1 MFGAFRTTFVI
12 TAAVLTLGGAEALA
26 TERAGVA
33 KKVQSDAFQSRI
45 GIGFPVAANDEVFR
59 QSRVYTQEY
68 GTMDVLL
75 DDGTSLT
82 VAPNSSLTID
92 DYVYAGNQASGSL
105 SISLAKGALRFV
117 SGRMSSDSYG
127 VKTTVATIGVRG
139 TTFWLNDL
147 ADGKLE
153 VWTQDG
159 VVTASPVESDRVF
172 TFQAP
177 AYAVCSATTC
187 EQGEAPPVPATFPL
201 DPTEGGSFEGRG
213 DKESEFSESG
223 GDF

>member
-201 DPTEGGSFEGRG
+201 DPTEGGSVEGRG